1 MAEAHIILLI
11 VFPYQCTA
19 KQFIAPFKADYYS
32 NSKFDLNHD
41 LTTSHS

>member
-1 MAEAHIILLI
+1 MEVAHIILLV
-11 VFPYQCTA
+11 VFPYQYTA